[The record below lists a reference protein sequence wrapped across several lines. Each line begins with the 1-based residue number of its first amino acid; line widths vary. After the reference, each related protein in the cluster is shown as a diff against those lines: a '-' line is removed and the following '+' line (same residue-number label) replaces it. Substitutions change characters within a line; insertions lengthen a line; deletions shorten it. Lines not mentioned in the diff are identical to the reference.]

1 MKTKC
6 INSQLKNLEK
16 NNKTNLMKVK
26 TKKLIKT
33 KANLMSQEM
42 KTQQAFK
49 QVKIFICAKTKKI
62 RKYLVVLI
70 KQKRAH
76 KML

>member
-33 KANLMSQEM
+33 KA
-42 KTQQAFK
+42 
-49 QVKIFICAKTKKI
+49 
-62 RKYLVVLI
+62 KYNELGNEDT
-70 KQKRAH
+70 ASF
-76 KML
+76 

>member
-33 KANLMSQEM
+33 KANFNELGNEDTAS
-42 KTQQAFK
+42 F
-49 QVKIFICAKTKKI
+49 
-62 RKYLVVLI
+62 
-70 KQKRAH
+70 
-76 KML
+76 